1 MEQFLLGG
9 VFVVQEVEHDDVV
22 ELTTERLNF
31 TDKIGASDFSARR
44 DQGIRFGMRRAS
56 VRVASWSM

>member
-1 MEQFLLGG
+1 MEQFLLGR

-22 ELTTERLNF
+22 ELPTEHLKF
-31 TDKIGASDFSARR
+31 TDKTGASDFSA
-44 DQGIRFGMRRAS
+44 IRFGMRRAC